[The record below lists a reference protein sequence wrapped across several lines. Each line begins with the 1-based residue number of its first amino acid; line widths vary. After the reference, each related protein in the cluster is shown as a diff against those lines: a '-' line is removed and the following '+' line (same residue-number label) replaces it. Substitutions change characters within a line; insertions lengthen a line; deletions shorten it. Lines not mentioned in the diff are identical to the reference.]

1 MGKRYELVKVRVSEP
16 VIDSDWFERFG
27 EEYWAVK
34 DNTEIAAGWDQ
45 PYGIIMHLFS
55 KEDVEAELEKWNEK
69 GYPVL
74 TDNKHIVDEWAL
86 TSEVIFEEV
95 Q

>member
-1 MGKRYELVKVRVSEP
+1 MGKRDELGRVRVADA
-16 VIDSDWFERFG
+16 VIDTGGFERFG
-27 EEYWAVK
+27 EEYWAIK

-74 TDNKHIVDEWAL
+74 TDNKSIVDEWAI

-95 Q
+95 

>member
-1 MGKRYELVKVRVSEP
+1 MGKRFELVKVKVESATIE
-16 VIDSDWFERFG
+16 SDWFEKVG

-45 PYGIIMHLFS
+45 PYGIIMQLFS
-55 KEDVEAELEKWNEK
+55 KEDAEAELEEWNEK
-69 GYPVL
+69 GYPGYNDL
-74 TDNKHIVDEWAL
+74 VDEWAI

-95 Q
+95 